1 MPQDI
6 VKLVSGNHKVEYL
19 GNDDKFAMPVVDLD
33 VERSY
38 KELIGAAVSSDGDLK
53 GYYISVMLEKIKF
66 RIDEV
71 GAKV

>member
-19 GNDDKFAMPVVDLD
+19 GNDDKFAVPVVDLD

-38 KELIGAAVSSDGDLK
+38 KELIGAAVSDGDLK